1 MVGDQSPRK
10 EVKEAMGQK
19 LSWDATSANAK
30 PTPWEALKLDGP
42 SELSELG

>member
-1 MVGDQSPRK
+1 MVGDQPPRK
-10 EVKEAMGQK
+10 EVKKAMRQK
-19 LSWDATSANAK
+19 LSWGAK